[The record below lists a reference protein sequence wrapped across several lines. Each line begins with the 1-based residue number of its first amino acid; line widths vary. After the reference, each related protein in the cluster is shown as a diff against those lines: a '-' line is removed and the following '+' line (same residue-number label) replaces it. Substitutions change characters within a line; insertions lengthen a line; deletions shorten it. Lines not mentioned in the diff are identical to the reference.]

1 MIKFNKL
8 LLINFYDKEGN
19 YRKYHY
25 FNYFRDNTN
34 KQIKSF
40 DEDFISINSKLESI
54 EIAQIIARIEEL
66 IEEKGIEGFDL
77 FEKVFECDQLSFN
90 SLSDLIYHH

>member
-1 MIKFNKL
+1 MIK
-8 LLINFYDKEGN
+8 KEIIEN
-19 YRKYHY
+19 II
-25 FNYFRDNTN
+25 TLTISEIIPN

-77 FEKVFECDQLSFN
+77 FEKVFECDQVSFN
-90 SLSDLIYHH
+90 SLSDLIYHHLK